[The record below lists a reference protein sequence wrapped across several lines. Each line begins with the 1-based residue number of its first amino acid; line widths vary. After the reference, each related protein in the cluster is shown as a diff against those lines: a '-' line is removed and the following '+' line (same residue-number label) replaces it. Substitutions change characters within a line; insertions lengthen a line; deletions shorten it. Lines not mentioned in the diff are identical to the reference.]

1 MLISSL
7 FLVYWLGNSAW
18 LISTLAK
25 RYAPTYHIAYTEIKG
40 NLFTGV
46 QIENLRY
53 EDQVL
58 AKRILFR
65 WNPYALIKQNITL
78 SLFKIES
85 LDIEA
90 IQTILNQQAPSK
102 EESSS
107 SFSMAPWGLTIKT
120 LQIDIAPLKEEV
132 VLVNTLVLRTK
143 NLSFSD
149 NRLEVKTVA
158 LTLDSNLTQATF
170 EGKIV
175 NNTLLGNMNLLPTAA
190 LFNAYLVPLRPEALE
205 SISLNLEVTSKT
217 LKASLDKNISSLLKE
232 EEIDIAGLHS
242 DFFYDF
248 SQQAYELNT
257 TATLHTAYAKNID
270 IQNRLYF
277 DNTLQYV
284 GTIACQSIENVDK
297 NISKLFLPL
306 RVTYG
311 GDAKRFHA
319 TLDAQA
325 FEGNVSSKDF
335 KRANVLLKSKKEM
348 ALKQFFVLPEALK
361 EGKAFVTLAAPL
373 FLEANQTQ
381 KAKLTL
387 DSNLLNVKTN
397 VSYNG
402 SLNTHSV
409 VSLPEDSLL
418 KSYDIPMKW
427 QHFSPFIV
435 DAKMKSKEIVSH
447 IVWHALQSDI
457 RYIPSSAFLDASL
470 FLAHSHINVTG
481 EVQKNLKLNAAIP
494 NVTEL
499 LKALEYFTPLGK
511 IPLVEGSLKVEANI
525 DALKEAKLHV
535 ASQSLTYHIDKM
547 TEHQVDNF
555 DVNLSLT
562 QETLV
567 LDSYNALYQNEHF
580 FSHRASNIAYNEK
593 QIRVEPLW
601 INDTLQLKGAY
612 NLQTKQGSFE
622 TNATS
627 FHLLSELITLDSKI
641 DLQTNLEANKTEIK
655 GQIVLLGG
663 EIHYDLNQ
671 KTFASDSDIVIVKT
685 AKEEAQSTFVD
696 GLKTNI
702 TLKTKTPLVYHQ
714 DGINIKATV
723 NMSLLKEESSEPLA
737 IGTVE
742 LLKGGTYIFENK
754 TFVLNQSQIYFTGNL
769 DKPLLDMSVNY
780 KALEYKIT
788 IKITGSADL
797 PQIHFSSKPSLTKE
811 QILSLILFDTIEAAG
826 TNSGDEMMKM
836 MGGAMAKSALN
847 DLGIKLDHLV
857 LGEGNSVEVGKKLT
871 RKITIIYVNG
881 DVAKVKLK
889 YEHSPRTESV
899 IGASEISQSY
909 DIIYKRD
916 F

>member
-1 MLISSL
+1 LLISFL

-53 EDQVL
+53 EEQVL

-65 WNPYALIKQNITL
+65 WNPYALLKQNITL
-78 SLFKIES
+78 SLFKIQS

-90 IQTILNQQAPSK
+90 IQTILKQQNSSK
-102 EESSS
+102 KENES
-107 SFSMAPWGLTIKT
+107 SFSMAPWKVTVKT
-120 LQIDIAPLKEEV
+120 FQIDIASLKEDV
-132 VLVNTLVLRTK
+132 VLVNSLALQTK
-143 NLSFSD
+143 NLTFSD
-149 NRLEVKTVA
+149 NGLEVKRVVF
-158 LTLDSNLTQATF
+158 TLDSNLTQVTF
-170 EGKIV
+170 EGKVV
-175 NNTLLGNMNLLPTAA
+175 NNTLLGNMNLLPTAT
-190 LFNAYLVPLRPEALE
+190 LLNAYLTPLRPEAVE
-205 SISLNLEVTSKT
+205 RISLDLKVTAQT

-232 EEIDIAGLHS
+232 EKIAIEGLHS

-248 SQQAYELNT
+248 SQERYELNT
-257 TATLHTAYAKNID
+257 TAIVHTAYAKNIE
-270 IQNRLYF
+270 IQNRLSF
-277 DNTLQYV
+277 ENTLQYV
-284 GTIACQSIENVDK
+284 GTIACSSIENVDK

-306 RVTYG
+306 HMSYG
-311 GDAKRFHA
+311 GDAKSLHA
-319 TLDAQA
+319 TLDAQS

-348 ALKQFFVLPEALK
+348 ALKQFFVLPEAL
-361 EGKAFVTLAAPL
+361 EEAKAYMRLEAPL
-373 FLEANQTQ
+373 VLEANQTQ

-387 DSNLLNVKTN
+387 DSNLLNVETN
-397 VSYNG
+397 VSYNK

-409 VSLPEDSLL
+409 VRLPEDSLL
-418 KSYDIPMKW
+418 KNYDMPMKW

-435 DAKMKSKEIVSH
+435 DATLKNKEIESH
-447 IVWHALQSDI
+447 IVWHALQSNI
-457 RYIPSSAFLDASL
+457 RYGLSTASLDASL
-470 FLAHSHINVTG
+470 LLAHSHINVKG
-481 EVQKNLKLNAAIP
+481 EVEKNLKLNVAIP

-499 LKALEYFTPLGK
+499 LKAVAYFTPLGEV
-511 IPLVEGSLKVEANI
+511 PWVDGGLKVEANI

-535 ASQSLTYHIDKM
+535 ASEHLTYHIDKM
-547 TEHQVDNF
+547 TAHQVDNL
-555 DVNLSLT
+555 DINLSLT
-562 QETLV
+562 QEAFV
-567 LDSYNALYQNEHF
+567 LESYNVLYKNEHL
-580 FSHRASNIAYNEK
+580 FSHRASNIVYQEN
-593 QIRVEPLW
+593 QIQLGPLW
-601 INDTLQLKGAY
+601 INDTLQFKGAY

-622 TNATS
+622 TNAS
-627 FHLLSELITLDSKI
+627 NFHLISDFVTLDSKI
-641 DLQTNLEANKTEIK
+641 DLQTKLDANQTEIK

-663 EIHYDLNQ
+663 KIHYDLNQ
-671 KTFASDSDIVIVKT
+671 KTFASDSDIIIVKT
-685 AKEEAQSTFVD
+685 DKGVEKNTFVN

-702 TLKTKTPLVYHQ
+702 ILKTKSPLVYHQ
-714 DGINIKATV
+714 DGINIKAMM
-723 NMSLLKEESSEPLA
+723 NMSLLKEASSDPLA
-737 IGTVE
+737 IGSVE
-742 LLKGGTYIFENK
+742 LLKGGTYLFENK
-754 TFVLNQSQIYFTGNL
+754 TFVLNKSQIYFTGNL

-780 KALEYKIT
+780 KALEHKIT

-797 PQIHFSSKPSLTKE
+797 PQIQFSSKPSLTKE

-871 RKITIIYVNG
+871 QKITIIYVNG

-899 IGASEISQSY
+899 ISASEVSQSY